1 MDLGSDILRTTMTA
15 VKRIQV
21 VAQRK
26 KSTKKSVPPGR
37 DRGTGPHLAGGGQ
50 RRTLKLTLFAF
61 KEVRLAN
68 PVHVVSDAEQ
78 ALDYLYRR
86 GDYQDPAKS
95 PRPDM
100 ILRDLKRPKIDGL
113 EILKTVKEDVNLKG
127 IPVVALTSSV
137 DQRDVHEAYRH

>member
-1 MDLGSDILRTTMTA
+1 
-15 VKRIQV
+15 
-21 VAQRK
+21 
-26 KSTKKSVPPGR
+26 
-37 DRGTGPHLAGGGQ
+37 
-50 RRTLKLTLFAF
+50 
-61 KEVRLAN
+61 
-68 PVHVVSDAEQ
+68 VSDAEQ

>member
-1 MDLGSDILRTTMTA
+1 M
-15 VKRIQV
+15 
-21 VAQRK
+21 
-26 KSTKKSVPPGR
+26 
-37 DRGTGPHLAGGGQ
+37 
-50 RRTLKLTLFAF
+50 
-61 KEVRLAN
+61 
-68 PVHVVSDAEQ
+68 SDAEQ

-127 IPVVALTSSV
+127 IPVVALTSSA
-137 DQRDVHEAYRH
+137 DQRDVHEACRH

>member
-1 MDLGSDILRTTMTA
+1 MDLGSDILRITMTA

-21 VAQRK
+21 VAQRKK

-50 RRTLKLTLFAF
+50 RRTLKLTLLAF

-68 PVHVVSDAEQ
+68 PVHVVSDGER
-78 ALDYLYRR
+78 ALDYFYRR

-100 ILRDLKRPKIDGL
+100 ILHDLKRPKIGEL
-113 EILKTVKEDVNLKG
+113 EILKTVKEDVNLTG
-127 IPVVALTSSV
+127 AGLLL
-137 DQRDVHEAYRH
+137 DHFHY

>member
-1 MDLGSDILRTTMTA
+1 
-15 VKRIQV
+15 
-21 VAQRK
+21 
-26 KSTKKSVPPGR
+26 
-37 DRGTGPHLAGGGQ
+37 
-50 RRTLKLTLFAF
+50 
-61 KEVRLAN
+61 
-68 PVHVVSDAEQ
+68 VSDAEQ
-78 ALDYLYRR
+78 ALDYLYCR

-95 PRPDM
+95 PRPGM

>member
-26 KSTKKSVPPGR
+26 KKSTKKSVSLR
-37 DRGTGPHLAGGGQ
+37 RADRGTGPHLAGGGL
-50 RRTLKLTLFAF
+50 RRTLKLTLLAF
-61 KEVRLAN
+61 KEVCLAN

-100 ILRDLKRPKIDGL
+100 ILRDLKRPKIDRL
-113 EILKTVKEDVNLKG
+113 EILKTVKEDVNLTG
-127 IPVVALTSSV
+127 TGAGLLL
-137 DQRDVHEAYRH
+137 DHFYY

>member
-1 MDLGSDILRTTMTA
+1 M
-15 VKRIQV
+15 
-21 VAQRK
+21 
-26 KSTKKSVPPGR
+26 
-37 DRGTGPHLAGGGQ
+37 
-50 RRTLKLTLFAF
+50 
-61 KEVRLAN
+61 
-68 PVHVVSDAEQ
+68 SDAEQ